1 MRLTLKKMLVVF
13 TLLVVTGCA
22 QTTVRHHQDFE
33 SVARNVQS
41 VVLLPAQVEIEQINF
56 DGDNTPL
63 DEKSTLIRTQ
73 IEEIARVKLKNES
86 LDVIDFDF
94 AKAIEEDEEFAY
106 AITQAKEAWEAAKAE
121 LYEKGLVSEKE
132 KANFQASLGSALNII
147 ADKTGADSA
156 LLIQYSGYEK
166 SSGMIA
172 KDVASSVLVGVLTL
186 GAVVPIQA
194 TEGAFIDVAL
204 VDANSGKVIWA
215 NRKGGATADA
225 TPAQIVFGELPDL
238 TWKSELTN
246 QPVSEA
252 EVEKTAPSAPSTK

>member
-1 MRLTLKKMLVVF
+1 MRVMFKSLFVLVAVI
-13 TLLVVTGCA
+13 LVSGCA

-63 DEKSTLIRTQ
+63 EEKSALIRSQ
-73 IEEIARVKLKNES
+73 IEAIAEFKLASES
-86 LDVIDFDF
+86 LEVVEFDF
-94 AKAIEEDEEFAY
+94 AQAIEQDEEFAY
-106 AITQAKEAWEAAKAE
+106 AITQAKEAWETAKGE
-121 LYEKGLVSEKE
+121 LYEQGLVSEKE

-156 LLIQYSGYEK
+156 LLIQYSGFEK

-204 VDANSGKVIWA
+204 VDTNSGKVIWA
-215 NRKGGATADA
+215 NRKGGTTADA
-225 TPAQIVFGELPDL
+225 TPAEIVFGELPDL

-246 QPVSEA
+246 KPVESTV
-252 EVEKTAPSAPSTK
+252 VETVSPKVPDVQ